1 MNITKV
7 EFHGNVIEAVKDERG
22 ECWVSVRSICDG
34 IGVSWPPQ
42 YTKIKNDP
50 RYRGYDIVTPSAS
63 GSQTTLC
70 LPVNQLNGWLFSIN
84 ANKVHED
91 VRPRLLQYQKECME
105 VLYKHFMPKGERDL
119 GVIMER
125 LSIMNNKLDEIG
137 CIKDTVF
144 GDDQKEI
151 QELVTKVAEVYRV
164 DGRTV
169 WGWVQTECD
178 VSSYKKQ
185 NHKVMNFLRNK
196 LGKGVIG
203 IVKEETSET

>member
-7 EFHGNVIEAVKDERG
+7 EFHGNVIEAVKDEKG
-22 ECWVSVRSICDG
+22 ECWVSVRSICEG
-34 IGVSWPPQ
+34 IGIDPKNQ
-42 YTKIKNDP
+42 RDKIQRDS
-50 RYRGYDIVTPSAS
+50 RYRWGDITSPSA
-63 GSQTTLC
+63 GGIQTMLC
-70 LPVNQLNGWLFSIN
+70 LPLNQLSGWLFSIN
-84 ANKVHED
+84 ANKVRED
-91 VRPRLLQYQKECME
+91 VRPKLLQYQKECME